1 MSIVE
6 KAAEKLKALP
16 PEAQAPKPAAHEES
30 ETHPAAAVPA
40 STRAAST
47 VERLQERARTTEQ
60 SVEVV
65 PPWHIDRV
73 ALKRMG
79 LVPADAAAERRL
91 ADELRGVKR
100 PLLANATDKGA
111 APIAH
116 AKRIMVTSAEPSEG
130 KTFTAV
136 NLALS
141 LAREADFEV
150 LLVDGD
156 IPKYDITRV
165 FGLGGQPGL
174 MDVLADEKLAPSDVV
189 IQTDVPNLLVVPA
202 GQQNPLAAE
211 LFRSRRME
219 HVFEEFGGRHRR
231 RLLVFDSSPL
241 LATPESQVLASHMGQ
256 VVMVVAAGRT
266 GRQAVASALE
276 KVSDLPYVG
285 LVLNKSSLPAAMG
298 YYGSQSHYLKA
309 LKGGA

>member
-16 PEAQAPKPAAHEES
+16 TDASAGQPLPNNGPELGATVPPAAQ
-30 ETHPAAAVPA
+30 P
-40 STRAAST
+40 AST
-47 VERLQERARTTEQ
+47 VERLQERVRTAGQ
-60 SVEVV
+60 SIETA
-65 PPWHIDRV
+65 PPWHIDPV

-79 LVPADAAAERRL
+79 LLPADDAAERRL
-91 ADELRGVKR
+91 ADEMRGIKR

-111 APIAH
+111 TTIAH
-116 AKRIMVTSAEPSEG
+116 GRRILVTSAEPSEG
-130 KTFTAV
+130 KTFTTV

-156 IPKYDITRV
+156 IPKSDITRI

-174 MDVLADEKLAPSDVV
+174 MDVLANEKLAPGDVV

-211 LFRSRRME
+211 LFRSRRMD

-266 GRQAVASALE
+266 GRQAVATALQ

-285 LVLNKSSLPAAMG
+285 LVLNMSSLPASLG

>member
-6 KAAEKLKALP
+6 KAAEKLKAMP
-16 PEAQAPKPAAHEES
+16 PES
-30 ETHPAAAVPA
+30 PA
-40 STRAAST
+40 SPPAEPPSTHAAPAHAAPPRAVST
-47 VERLQERARTTEQ
+47 VERLQQRTQ
-60 SVEVV
+60 VV
-65 PPWHIDRV
+65 DQPAEAVPSLHVDPT
-73 ALKRMG
+73 ALKQMG
-79 LVPADAAAERRL
+79 LLPADEEAERRL

-100 PLLANATDKGA
+100 PLLANATEKGVETLA
-111 APIAH
+111 RG
-116 AKRIMVTSAEPSEG
+116 KRIVVTSAESGEG

-156 IPKYDITRV
+156 IPKSDITRI
-165 FGLGGQPGL
+165 FGISGKPGL
-174 MDVLADEKLAPSDVV
+174 MDVLADDKLSPADV
-189 IQTDVPNLLVVPA
+189 IIRTDVPNLLVVPA
-202 GQQNPLAAE
+202 GERHLLAAE

-219 HVFEEFGGRHRR
+219 YVLEEFGGRNRR

-241 LATPESQVLASHMGQ
+241 LATSESQVLASHMGQ

-266 GRQAVASALE
+266 GRQVVASALRRI
-276 KVSDLPYVG
+276 SDLPYVG
-285 LVLNKSSLPAAMG
+285 LVLNMSSSPAG
-298 YYGSQSHYLKA
+298 ENDYNSHSDYLRA

>member
-16 PEAQAPKPAAHEES
+16 TDASAGQPLPNNGPELGATVPPAAQ
-30 ETHPAAAVPA
+30 P
-40 STRAAST
+40 AST
-47 VERLQERARTTEQ
+47 VERLQERVRTAGQ
-60 SVEVV
+60 SIETA
-65 PPWHIDRV
+65 PPWHIDPV

-79 LVPADAAAERRL
+79 LLPADDAAERRL
-91 ADELRGVKR
+91 ADEMRGIKR

-111 APIAH
+111 TTIAH
-116 AKRIMVTSAEPSEG
+116 GRRILVTSAEPSEG
-130 KTFTAV
+130 KTFTTV

-156 IPKYDITRV
+156 IPKSDITRI

-174 MDVLADEKLAPSDVV
+174 MDVLANEKIAPGDVV
-189 IQTDVPNLLVVPA
+189 VQTDVPNLLVVPA

-211 LFRSRRME
+211 LFRSRRMD

-266 GRQAVASALE
+266 GRQAVATALQ

-285 LVLNKSSLPAAMG
+285 LVLNMSSLPASLG

>member
-16 PEAQAPKPAAHEES
+16 TDASARQPAPNNGSETDAAIPPAAQ
-30 ETHPAAAVPA
+30 P
-40 STRAAST
+40 AST
-47 VERLQERARTTEQ
+47 VERLQERARAAEQ
-60 SVEVV
+60 SIETA
-65 PPWHIDRV
+65 PPWHIDPL

-79 LVPADAAAERRL
+79 LLPADDTAERRL
-91 ADELRGVKR
+91 ADEMRGIKR
-100 PLLANATDKGA
+100 HLLANATDKGA
-111 APIAH
+111 TTIAH
-116 AKRIMVTSAEPSEG
+116 GRRILVTSAEPSEG
-130 KTFTAV
+130 KTFTTV

-156 IPKYDITRV
+156 IPKSDITRI

-174 MDVLADEKLAPSDVV
+174 MDVLANEKLAPSDVV

-202 GQQNPLAAE
+202 GQQNALAAE
-211 LFRSRRME
+211 LFRSRRMD

-266 GRQAVASALE
+266 GRQAVAAALQ

-285 LVLNKSSLPAAMG
+285 LVLNMSSLPASLG